1 MKQHKQHTE
10 IQTYK

>member
-10 IQTYK
+10 IQKYK